1 MKKVLMVAAK
11 PNMIQKFNH
20 RNIRMLQNMGFEV
33 HVATN
38 VIEFGS
44 VSTDEIHRFKTWLSD
59 NNVILHQVDFGRKLG
74 TFSSNYRSLKQLDK
88 LFKQNNFNFIHVHS
102 PLGSILGRLVS
113 LKYKVPSMY
122 TAHGFHFLKQGPLS
136 AWLVFFPLE
145 WGFSF
150 ITDTLITIND
160 DDYAIAKKYMHARK
174 IEKIN
179 GIGVDVYSAK
189 NISIEEKRNSR
200 KKIRQELN
208 IPENAFLISS
218 VGELNDNKNQ
228 KIVLEAISKLP
239 DSIKKNVYYIVA
251 GVGDN
256 DKKLENI
263 ARKVGVGNKFKLLG
277 YRTDVHDINFASDVS
292 VFPSFREGLG
302 IAGLDAVVDG
312 TYLLGSDVRGIKDY
326 IFNDSIG
333 KVFDPHDSDTLVECI
348 KYVFENPKKM
358 DRDDDLLLTFDTRN
372 VDNNMEKFYKE
383 ISNNN

>member
-20 RNIRMLQNMGFEV
+20 RNIKMLQKTGFEV
-33 HVATN
+33 HIATN
-38 VIEFGS
+38 IIDFGS
-44 VSTDEIHRFKTWLSD
+44 VSTAEIQRFKKWLSD

-88 LFKQNNFNFIHVHS
+88 LFRQNSFTFIHVHS

-113 LKYKVPSMY
+113 LKYKVPTIY

-136 AWLVFFPLE
+136 AWLVFFPIE
-145 WGFSF
+145 WVFSF
-150 ITDTLITIND
+150 ITDILITIND

-179 GIGVDVYSAK
+179 GIGVDVYGNK
-189 NISIEEKRNSR
+189 NISAEEKRNSR

-228 KIVLEAISKLP
+228 KIVLEAVSKLP
-239 DSIKKNVYYIVA
+239 ESIKKNIYYIVA

-256 DKKLENI
+256 DKKLKDI
-263 ARKVGVGNKFKLLG
+263 AKEYGLRDRFNLLG

-333 KVFDPHDSDTLVECI
+333 KVFDPHDSDTLAECI
-348 KYVFENPKKM
+348 RYVFENPVEM
-358 DRDDDLLLTFDTRN
+358 DREDQLLLTFDAHN
-372 VDNNMEKFYKE
+372 IDKNMEEFYKE
-383 ISNNN
+383 ISSEN